1 MDYYLKIKNNGKVCI
16 ICQEMR
22 FQMDNKELKK
32 DKIIKNIIF
41 DIGNVILNFNV
52 DDVLQKFTSDRNEQK
67 FILDNIINSPEWLGN
82 ALIDTGYITR
92 ENAIE
97 IVKDRTNHVYDNL
110 ITDFWYNYNNFAKV
124 DENVL
129 NLIKKLKNNNYK
141 IYLLSN
147 INPYTYEFV
156 EKSGLFELVD
166 GYVLSYQEHKV
177 KPFVSI
183 YMTLLER
190 YNLIPSES
198 VFIDDNQNN
207 ITTGNSLGIISKKV
221 EPDNYDSIVNIINE
235 LNLMY

>member
-22 FQMDNKELKK
+22 FKMELKDLEK
-32 DKIIKNIIF
+32 EIENIIF

-110 ITDFWYNYNNFAKV
+110 ITDFWYNYNNFAQHSYIIHIFHFIYKFYFIFCCL
-124 DENVL
+124 ENMA
-129 NLIKKLKNNNYK
+129 
-141 IYLLSN
+141 SA
-147 INPYTYEFV
+147 F
-156 EKSGLFELVD
+156 F
-166 GYVLSYQEHKV
+166 
-177 KPFVSI
+177 SI
-183 YMTLLER
+183 
-190 YNLIPSES
+190 SFS
-198 VFIDDNQNN
+198 VFI
-207 ITTGNSLGIISKKV
+207 S
-221 EPDNYDSIVNIINE
+221 
-235 LNLMY
+235 

>member
-1 MDYYLKIKNNGKVCI
+1 
-16 ICQEMR
+16 
-22 FQMDNKELKK
+22 MDNKELKK

-147 INPYTYEFV
+147 INPYKYEFV

-183 YMTLLER
+183 FTTLLER

-235 LNLMY
+235 LNLM

>member
-1 MDYYLKIKNNGKVCI
+1 MDK
-16 ICQEMR
+16 
-22 FQMDNKELKK
+22 KELKK

-52 DDVLQKFTSDRNEQK
+52 DEVIQKFTSNRNEQK

-97 IVKDRTNHVYDNL
+97 IVKDRTNHINDTL

-183 YMTLLER
+183 YTTLLER

-221 EPDNYDSIVNIINE
+221 ELDNYDSVVNIINE
-235 LNLMY
+235 LNLM